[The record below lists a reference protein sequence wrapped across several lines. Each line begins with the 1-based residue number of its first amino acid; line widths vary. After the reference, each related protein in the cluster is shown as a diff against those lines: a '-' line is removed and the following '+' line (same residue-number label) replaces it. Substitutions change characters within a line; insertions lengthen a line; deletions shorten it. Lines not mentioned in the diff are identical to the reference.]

1 MPTMNKLLLF
11 FVFYCASCHAYLFFV
26 RSDRLQSP
34 RRYQK
39 VFTFT
44 FLSATS
50 SSTIGNQAKGPG
62 SKSVGIDLGTTF
74 SLVSVVENSRSVI
87 LPVDGD
93 RLLPSVVSYLPDG
106 AILVGKPAIERQLT
120 DPLNTYASV
129 KRLAGRTMEQA
140 KRTGDNLLFKKQLVG
155 IYENTCNSTKTEE
168 KCALRC
174 SHTIHTQSGILEPE
188 EVLSQ
193 IVKRLVDR
201 GNEYFGA
208 PNSIGNAIITV
219 PAYFDMPQLNCIK
232 KAGYLAGLQK
242 VKLLKEPEAA
252 ALAYGVSTR
261 KTQLLMVFDL
271 GGGTLDISILE
282 VGNGLVEVITSN
294 GDAHLGGDD
303 FDAAILNWIFKQL
316 GNVLEKSIVDTM
328 KASAA
333 MKNHLLSKARYVKI
347 ELSTDRNATVVIDQ
361 RTWQLAQVLR
371 ILPKE
376 AASTMSEMTFVLNR
390 GLFEKLS
397 NDLLQRILTP
407 MRQAAYMA
415 GVNLPGDSG
424 QMSAS
429 KWNNEGREYKDDIGG
444 MIHLDS
450 ASDVNSGEIGSQQVK
465 DLEALQKLGRQE
477 AKQRQKFKGNANIE
491 LKKVQKE
498 FGSNVNLFPGGIGLD
513 EVLLVGG
520 ATRMPC
526 VVKLVRALTGI
537 DPKRYIHP
545 DEAVC
550 LGAGVKAGILDGS
563 IENVQILTSFQAE
576 VVRMMY
582 ELSNRQQYGTGGLYM
597 NEQEFFVQ
605 ASQPA
610 EYEGDKAVAKKKA
623 ATSNTGSTLSEALG
637 KQSVSL
643 EIGERSRAGL
653 LQRLKKLKH
662 SRLAS

>member
-1 MPTMNKLLLF
+1 MA
-11 FVFYCASCHAYLFFV
+11 ASKRPSTIKSQAFSK
-26 RSDRLQSP
+26 R
-34 RRYQK
+34 K
-39 VFTFT
+39 V
-44 FLSATS
+44 LS
-50 SSTIGNQAKGPG
+50 SSISIEGGDSKTASRPASSQSG

-74 SLVSVVENSRSVI
+74 SLVSVVENGRSVI

-106 AILVGKPAIERQLT
+106 SILVGKPAIDRQLT

-140 KRTGDNLLFKKQLVG
+140 KKTGDNILFKKQLVG
-155 IYENTCNSTKTEE
+155 MYANSTGNSAKIEE
-168 KCALRC
+168 VCALRC
-174 SHTIHTQSGILEPE
+174 SHPVHAPAGILEPE
-188 EVLSQ
+188 KILSQ

-201 GNEYFGA
+201 GNEHYGA
-208 PNSIGNAIITV
+208 PNSIANAIITV
-219 PAYFDMPQLNCIK
+219 PAYFDLPQLNCIE
-232 KAGYLAGLQK
+232 KAGYLAGLK
-242 VKLLKEPEAA
+242 KIKLLKEPEAA
-252 ALAYGVSTR
+252 ALAYGVSTP
-261 KTQLLMVFDL
+261 KTQLVMVFDL

-282 VGNGLVEVITSN
+282 VGNGLVEVIASN

-303 FDAAILNWIFKQL
+303 FDTVVLDWTFKQL
-316 GNVLEKSIVDTM
+316 GSLLDKSVVDGM

-333 MKNHLLSKARYVKI
+333 MKNHLLSKARRVKT
-347 ELSTDRNATVVIDQ
+347 ELSTDRNATVEIDQ
-361 RTWQLAQVLR
+361 RTWKIAQALK

-376 AASTMSEMTFVLNR
+376 TAVSMPAMSFVLNR
-390 GLFEKLS
+390 GQFEKLS

-424 QMSAS
+424 QISVA
-429 KWNNEGREYKDDIGG
+429 KWADEDSYGNAGDKVGAFDSLDDVSSEEGGQ
-444 MIHLDS
+444 
-450 ASDVNSGEIGSQQVK
+450 QQVR
-465 DLEALQKLGRQE
+465 DMEALQKLGRQE
-477 AKQRQKFKGNANIE
+477 AKQRQKFKGKANIE

-498 FGSNVNLFPGGIGLD
+498 FGSSVSLFPGGIGLD

-526 VVKLVRALTGI
+526 VIKLVRALTGI

-582 ELSNRQQYGTGGLYM
+582 ELSNKPKEETGELSISG
-597 NEQEFFVQ
+597 QELFVQ
-605 ASQPA
+605 AGA
-610 EYEGDKAVAKKKA
+610 RKLRGEGQVGEA
-623 ATSNTGSTLSEALG
+623 ATRKS
-637 KQSVSL
+637 SVSTS
-643 EIGERSRAGL
+643 GEASAAASEQSEESGNRLSL
-653 LQRLKKLKH
+653 LRRLKGMK
-662 SRLAS
+662 RITRP